1 MDFTLPDLHLL
12 ASRGFAWTLWR
23 TDPVTG
29 TPETLLTSK
38 KAVGKDAQRHPVSL
52 PNATWY
58 FDICPVNGWFD
69 TNTIFLYIYFS
80 IPLCLLFS
88 IATMQFSMLLNKR
101 NEIVLQSKMDTLTDL
116 YNKRSF
122 WELLE
127 PVLKQ
132 YLERDSAERSS
143 RLFLC
148 VFDLNNLRQLTILT
162 DIW

>member
-29 TPETLLTSK
+29 TPETLLASK

-88 IATMQFSMLLNKR
+88 IATM
-101 NEIVLQSKMDTLTDL
+101 
-116 YNKRSF
+116 
-122 WELLE
+122 
-127 PVLKQ
+127 
-132 YLERDSAERSS
+132 
-143 RLFLC
+143 
-148 VFDLNNLRQLTILT
+148 
-162 DIW
+162 